1 MKTLPKTDSGTDTI
15 QFRGYQTSVT
25 LDDFGVRFQTGR
37 RETLDGSADVL
48 THEPLPVVDQD
59 EIADPDADVPPNAV
73 AREVAEA
80 LTDGDLANP
89 LICWG
94 VVCEWP
100 KTDDEGEET
109 GEVCGEV
116 FDTPRSL
123 NGHMRVH
130 YDTEGEDDD
139 EGDGGGTDTGESAS
153 SDTDEG
159 GADETGGEGNAED
172 EPAESADTP
181 PEADN
186 STEGE

>member
-1 MKTLPKTDSGTDTI
+1 MKALPKTDSGTDYI

-37 RETLDGSADVL
+37 RETPDGSADVL

-59 EIADPDADVPPNAV
+59 EIPDPDADVPPNAI

-89 LICWG
+89 LVCWG

-100 KTDDEGEET
+100 ETDDEGEET
-109 GEVCGEV
+109 DEVCGEV
-116 FDTPRSL
+116 FDSPQSL

-130 YDTEGEDDD
+130 YDGDD
-139 EGDGGGTDTGESAS
+139 EGGERGNDSGGNGDEDGADEGADGGDVTGES
-153 SDTDEG
+153 
-159 GADETGGEGNAED
+159 
-172 EPAESADTP
+172 AESADTP
-181 PEADN
+181 PETDD
-186 STEGE
+186 STESE